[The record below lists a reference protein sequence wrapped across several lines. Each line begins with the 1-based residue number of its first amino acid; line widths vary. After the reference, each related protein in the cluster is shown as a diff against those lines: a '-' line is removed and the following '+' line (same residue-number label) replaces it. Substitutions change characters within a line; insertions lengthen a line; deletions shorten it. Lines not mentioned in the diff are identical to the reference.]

1 MSRAKTSRIVMT
13 AIWIRRTLNYP
24 SRIFIICM
32 IFFSL
37 SALLNGSLFR
47 LWGMHRDLN
56 QIALQIEETKTATR
70 SLEVQLNQAKD
81 PAFIERQA
89 RDKLDMV
96 NEGDLVFVFSDGS

>member
-1 MSRAKTSRIVMT
+1 MKRSKTSRIVFL
-13 AIWIRRTLNYP
+13 ALWIRRTLNHP

-32 IFFSL
+32 IFFCL

-47 LWGMHRDLN
+47 IWGMHRDLG
-56 QIALQIEETKTATR
+56 QVAIQIEETKKATR
-70 SLEVQLNQAKD
+70 NLEVQLSQAKD